1 MDQAYFTHL
10 FRLYI
15 SGKCSP
21 EERNEFFDLLE
32 ANKEDN
38 TMISLLDQ
46 LYSEVRL
53 ETPSATYVNNRGEI
67 DLAVHPAAPAK
78 VVPFYKR
85 RSTIRVAAAASLLLL
100 LGTGAWMLSTKRNP
114 APLAAGVQKGEKL
127 ELIAATTT
135 IRTGNKERKVIV
147 LSDSTRIVLN
157 SGTEIRYP
165 DQFDPQK
172 REIFLEGEAFFEVS
186 NAAAWPFVI
195 HSAGGMTTTVLGTS
209 FNIKAYPGRS
219 QAIVSVV
226 TGKVKISKDKKDI
239 STLIKGQELHLTMLT
254 GEVMQRNTIS
264 INTAGWQTGD
274 ISFSDEPLE
283 DIMKDLQI
291 FYGVNI
297 KISNPGLANL
307 LITTGFKKNTSVDSA
322 LDIICELANA
332 KYARNQDG
340 YVVY

>member
-15 SGKCSP
+15 SGKCTP

-32 ANKEDN
+32 ANKEN
-38 TMISLLDQ
+38 YLMISLLDQ
-46 LYSEVRL
+46 LYSEVRQ

-67 DLAVHPAAPAK
+67 DLAVRPATPAK
-78 VVPFYKR
+78 VIPFYKR
-85 RSTIRVAAAASLLLL
+85 RNTVRWAAAAAFLLA
-100 LGTGAWMLSTKRNP
+100 LGTGAWMYSTNRTP
-114 APLAAGVQKGEKL
+114 APMAAGVQKKHAPA
-127 ELIAATTT
+127 LIAATTS
-135 IRTGNKERKVIV
+135 IRTGNRERKILV

-157 SGTEIRYP
+157 SGSEVRYP
-165 DQFDPQK
+165 DQFDPQR

-239 STLIKGQELHLTMLT
+239 STLIKGQEMHLTMLT
-254 GEVMQRNTIS
+254 GEVTQRNTTG
-264 INTAGWQTGD
+264 INAAGWQTGD
-274 ISFSDEPLE
+274 ISFNDEPLA
-283 DIMKDLQI
+283 DILKDLQI
-291 FYGVNI
+291 FYGINI

-307 LITTGFKKNTSVDSA
+307 QITTGFKKNTSVDSA